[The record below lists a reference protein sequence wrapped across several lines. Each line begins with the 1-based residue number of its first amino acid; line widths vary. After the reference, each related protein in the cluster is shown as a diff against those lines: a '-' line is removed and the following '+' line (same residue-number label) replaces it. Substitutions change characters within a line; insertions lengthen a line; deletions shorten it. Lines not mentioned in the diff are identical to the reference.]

1 MNFKLIIILSLS
13 LFIFSCQQSIED
25 KTNKIN
31 FEFDNRYRNSGCA
44 LIYNEK
50 LKKIKML
57 ETRSLNIY
65 HKSLK
70 KKSTVKITNPDNGKY
85 VIAEVKS
92 NRVNFSDFYNSV
104 LSLRIADELDLNINE
119 PYIEII
125 QVPQNSTFIAK
136 KAKIYD
142 EERSVAEKAP
152 VDGIQINDL
161 NKKKIKKN
169 KNKKK
174 KFSYSIK
181 VADFYYVDSAEMMI
195 KRIKNEALIKNL
207 KIIKLS
213 EKKYRVL
220 IGPFD
225 DIKSLKE
232 SFEKMKPFN
241 FENLEILRNV

>member
-13 LFIFSCQQSIED
+13 LFIFSCQQPIEN

-31 FEFDNRYRNSGCA
+31 FEFDNRYRNSGFA

-104 LSLRIADELDLNINE
+104 LSLRIAEELDLNINE

-136 KAKIYD
+136 KTKIYD

-161 NKKKIKKN
+161 NKKKI
-169 KNKKK
+169 
-174 KFSYSIK
+174 
-181 VADFYYVDSAEMMI
+181 
-195 KRIKNEALIKNL
+195 
-207 KIIKLS
+207 
-213 EKKYRVL
+213 EKK
-220 IGPFD
+220 
-225 DIKSLKE
+225 
-232 SFEKMKPFN
+232 
-241 FENLEILRNV
+241 